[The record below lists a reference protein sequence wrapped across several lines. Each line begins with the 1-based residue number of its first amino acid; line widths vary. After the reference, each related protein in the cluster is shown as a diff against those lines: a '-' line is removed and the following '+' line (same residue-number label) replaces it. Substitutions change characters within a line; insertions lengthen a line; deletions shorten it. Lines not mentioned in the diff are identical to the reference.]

1 MTAIID
7 LKDRRWH
14 RIPGSWP
21 KSTSC
26 VSWVGISL
34 TSHSPGES
42 TVTVASKETVMK
54 RFIIPSGAS
63 MKVEMSPPTVLS
75 RSEWPLKVQSS
86 GGQVSL
92 WLAIRDWQTSPE
104 FKTRMK

>member
-1 MTAIID
+1 MKTGNLV

-21 KSTSC
+21 NKTSH
-26 VSWVGISL
+26 VSWIGLSL

-54 RFIIPSGAS
+54 RFTILEGAS
-63 MKVEMSPPTVLS
+63 MAVEISPPTVLS
-75 RSEWPLKVQSS
+75 RSEWPLKAQASR
-86 GGQVSL
+86 GLVSL
-92 WLAIRDWQTSPE
+92 SLTIREEMP
-104 FKTRMK
+104 